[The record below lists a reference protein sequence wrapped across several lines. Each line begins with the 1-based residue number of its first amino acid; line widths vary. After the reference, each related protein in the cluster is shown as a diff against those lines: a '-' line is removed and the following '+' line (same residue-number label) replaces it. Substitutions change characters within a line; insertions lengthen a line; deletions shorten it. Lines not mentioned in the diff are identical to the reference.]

1 MILAGI
7 IVQPALLF
15 HTSYG
20 VYLSSVAIALM
31 VIVLVTA
38 VTAIFIARRWKNK
51 GNHSNALSKIVT
63 YVFSTR

>member
-20 VYLSSVAIALM
+20 VYLSSAAVALM
-31 VIVLVTA
+31 LIVLVTV
-38 VTAIFIARRWKNK
+38 VTAIFIARRFKNA
-51 GNHSNALSKIVT
+51 GNHTSTLSKIVT